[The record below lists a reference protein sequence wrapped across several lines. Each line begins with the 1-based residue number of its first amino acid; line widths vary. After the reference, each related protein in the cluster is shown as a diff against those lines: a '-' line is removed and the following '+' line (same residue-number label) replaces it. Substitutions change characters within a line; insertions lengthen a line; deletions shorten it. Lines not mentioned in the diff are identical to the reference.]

1 MNINKAFK
9 IQTNGRKETILLGR
23 IPNNA
28 TYVFRD
34 RLSFRKYIY
43 IYIIIII
50 HDSNHDAA
58 LRLAQ
63 LSPVLMLNLS
73 APPKHSRRAISLHTS
88 SMRPWPGPTLSLMD
102 EEEIKDSECGFTE

>member
-1 MNINKAFK
+1 MNINKAFT

-34 RLSFRKYIY
+34 RLSFHKCIYIYVCVCVCVYIY
-43 IYIIIII
+43 ICIIFIII

-73 APPKHSRRAISLHTS
+73 APPKHSGRAISLHTS
-88 SMRPWPGPTLSLMD
+88 SMHP
-102 EEEIKDSECGFTE
+102 